1 MEASLYIAL
10 ILGLSSSFHCVGMC
24 GPIAMAIPAN
34 RKNNWT
40 LSFGILSYNLGRIL
54 TYAILGLI
62 VGNIGLS
69 LTTFGIM
76 QWISIL
82 AGIGLILFAWKK
94 VIGRIIPFSGSSK
107 LTSLISQNIGKVM
120 RSNSPFKL
128 PLLGMLN
135 GLLPCGMVY
144 VALTNAILAGNP
156 INGALSMLFFGLGT
170 IPAMFAIA
178 FFANK
183 ITGAVRQKIN
193 TAIPY
198 ILTVVGFLVVLRGMN
213 LDIPYISPKVQLTE
227 MKADANATSN
237 VAPKQEVKMSCCHSK
252 ETCE

>member
-107 LTSLISQNIGKVM
+107 LTTFIAQNIGKVM
-120 RSNSPFKL
+120 RSNSVFKL

-144 VALTNAILAGNP
+144 VALTNAILAGSP

-178 FFANK
+178 YFANK
-183 ITGAVRQKIN
+183 ITGKVRQKIN

-198 ILTVVGFLVVLRGMN
+198 ILTIVGVLVVLRGMN

-227 MKADANATSN
+227 MKNENNTSEQ
-237 VAPKQEVKMSCCHSK
+237 APAPEVKMSCCHSK
-252 ETCE
+252 ESCE